1 MPHMEDAKIASGGHG
16 QRSWSEPLELPGSA
30 EQILNAAADLFAT
43 LGFSKTT
50 MSDVAERA
58 CVSKGL
64 PYVYFPSKRFLLE
77 AVQLRAIDRWLR
89 ATKEHLKLDE
99 EPAKVSLMKAFKYSV
114 IHSASD
120 PICRAIMAQDPK
132 VLLPDSDRVKD
143 EIRRLNDV
151 GFRSLLDQAQKEG
164 DIRTDIGLDELV
176 LIWRVTHDTLIH
188 VRTDVFSWAP
198 RHDSLETMVDT
209 AIEILFNGL
218 IPRPPVRAQAKAAV
232 SK

>member
-1 MPHMEDAKIASGGHG
+1 MEDAKNGPGAHG
-16 QRSWSEPLELPGSA
+16 QRSWGEPLELPGSA

-64 PYVYFPSKRFLLE
+64 PYVYFPSKRTLLE
-77 AVQLRAIDRWLR
+77 AVQLRAIDRWVR
-89 ATKEHLKLDE
+89 ATQEHLKLDE

-120 PICRAIMAQDPK
+120 PICRAIMAQDPR

-143 EIRRLNDV
+143 EIRRLNDA

-164 DIRTDIGLDELV
+164 DIRTDLGLDELV

-188 VRTDVFSWAP
+188 VRTDAFSWAP

-218 IPRPPVRAQAKAAV
+218 IPRPPAKAPARAAA